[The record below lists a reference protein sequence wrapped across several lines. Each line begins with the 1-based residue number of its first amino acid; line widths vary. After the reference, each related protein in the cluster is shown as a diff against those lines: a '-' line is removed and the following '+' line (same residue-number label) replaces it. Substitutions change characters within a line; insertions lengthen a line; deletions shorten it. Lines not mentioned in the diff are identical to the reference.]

1 MAKNSSDKPLTK
13 TAFVRQLP
21 EDMPAKEVVDKAK
34 AAGIELSEAYV
45 YEIRSA
51 AKRAKKKSGGE
62 KAARGGGAKKAA
74 APAEGKDASGM
85 TKREFVESF
94 APTTPATEVIAKAA
108 ERGLSLTAKY
118 IYNLRSEAKAGKKPA
133 AAPAARP
140 AAAPAARPAAAP
152 APVST
157 AALDALETKFVD
169 LTLDLGLSRAAKLLE
184 KVRAQAKGLSIS

>member
-1 MAKNSSDKPLTK
+1 MAKNSSSSDKPLTK

-51 AKRAKKKSGGE
+51 AKRAKKKPGSE
-62 KAARGGGAKKAA
+62 KAAK
-74 APAEGKDASGM
+74 APAKRAVTSEAKDTGM

-94 APTTPATEVIAKAA
+94 SPTTPATEVIAKAA

-118 IYNLRSEAKAGKKPA
+118 IYNLRSEAKAGKKSAPVA
-133 AAPAARP
+133 AAPSKAAHVS
-140 AAAPAARPAAAP
+140 APAAVV
-152 APVST
+152 VST
-157 AALDALETKFVD
+157 GSLDALETKFVD

-184 KVRAQAKGLSIS
+184 KVRAQAKGMSIS

>member
-62 KAARGGGAKKAA
+62 KAARGGVAKKAA

-140 AAAPAARPAAAP
+140 AAAPAARPAAA